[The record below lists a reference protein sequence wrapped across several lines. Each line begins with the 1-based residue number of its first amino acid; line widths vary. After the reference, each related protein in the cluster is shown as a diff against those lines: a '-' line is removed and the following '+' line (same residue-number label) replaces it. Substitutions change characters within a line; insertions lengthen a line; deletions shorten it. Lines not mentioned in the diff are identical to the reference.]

1 MIQTTATDFK
11 ANLGKYL
18 TLVGREDIHIT
29 KNGIDIAVLT
39 SPESKHSW
47 VEDLI
52 GVCPNSDISLDE
64 KQVKA
69 ERLAQKYES
78 ID

>member
-29 KNGIDIAVLT
+29 RNGIDIAVLT
-39 SPESKHSW
+39 APKSRHGW
-47 VEDLI
+47 VEELT
-52 GVCPNSDISLDE
+52 GVIPDSDIDE
-64 KQVKA
+64 RQAKA
-69 ERLAQKYES
+69 ERLAQKYENF
-78 ID
+78 D

>member
-18 TLVGREDIHIT
+18 VLVGREDIHIT
-29 KNGIDIAVLT
+29 KNGTEVAVLT
-39 SPESKHSW
+39 APKSKCSW
-47 VEDLI
+47 VDDLI
-52 GVCPNSDISLDE
+52 GVIPNADLDE
-64 KQVKA
+64 KQIKA

-78 ID
+78 LD